1 MLETSR
7 IKSVMIV
14 SPHGDDEV
22 LGAGGLISKC
32 RADGVPVNVL
42 FLAVDADQHF
52 GLEGATTLDQ
62 RMAEIEAAAD
72 LLGYRYRVAYAGQQ
86 KLERLDTLP
95 LRELVDLI
103 EQTVNEWQPD
113 LLLLPHGDDYD
124 QDHVACFRAGH
135 AAVRPIPEDCGK
147 HLVKKVATY
156 EMPKLEWATVAFRP
170 NLYCAINDEL
180 ALKKQAIR
188 LYHTQLRQAPHIRS
202 LENIEALARL
212 RGSEIGEHYAE
223 AFHVLRWLI

>member
-95 LRELVDLI
+95 LRELVDLM

-124 QDHVACFRAGH
+124 QVFERFNFQM
-135 AAVRPIPEDCGK
+135 
-147 HLVKKVATY
+147 T
-156 EMPKLEWATVAFRP
+156 P
-170 NLYCAINDEL
+170 N
-180 ALKKQAIR
+180 
-188 LYHTQLRQAPHIRS
+188 RS
-202 LENIEALARL
+202 LNIDVNVRHGDWIDFDLI
-212 RGSEIGEHYAE
+212 S
-223 AFHVLRWLI
+223 VLRVRYCFNTNNNSKHRKHRFVGSFG